1 MAKPRI
7 HWLEG
12 VSSNEIER
20 ALATQR
26 YAWLRPQRM
35 RRILVVVNLVA
46 LGLLYS
52 SPLWLPISE
61 GWATLRGLVSVGALF
76 ALSGLTYT
84 ALRMSIR
91 KLVDAPDM
99 YLDER
104 QVRRRDSHHTRA
116 YRLLPY
122 ATLLMMLVWIASPP
136 LSVFATEGE
145 VDGIGLWLG
154 FLMAV
159 AGLPAMVAAWSER
172 EV

>member
-1 MAKPRI
+1 MAKSRI

-20 ALATQR
+20 ALATER

-35 RRILVVVNLVA
+35 RRVLVVVNLAIVS
-46 LGLLYS
+46 LLYTS
-52 SPLWLPISE
+52 TFWLPTSE
-61 GWATLRGLVSVGALF
+61 GWATLPGLVSVGALF
-76 ALSGLTYT
+76 ALSGLSHA
-84 ALRMSIR
+84 ALRVSIR
-91 KLVDAPDM
+91 KLVDAPNM

-104 QVRRRDSHHTRA
+104 QVRRRDSHHTMA
-116 YRLLPY
+116 YRLLPF
-122 ATLLMMLVWIASPP
+122 AILLMMLVWIVSPP

-145 VDGIGLWLG
+145 VEGIGLWLG

-159 AGLPAMVAAWSER
+159 ASLPAMVAAWSER